1 MMTAEGSERCEVAAF
16 EDRGGGVMNQGMQEP
31 LETGKGKETVSS
43 LRASNM
49 EQHLASLYTL
59 TQKLVTL
66 LTFFSFWATRSAV
79 IFSLRQ

>member
-1 MMTAEGSERCEVAAF
+1 MS
-16 EDRGGGVMNQGMQEP
+16 QGMQEP

-59 TQKLVTL
+59 TPKLVTL
-66 LTFFSFWATRSAV
+66 LTFLSF
-79 IFSLRQ
+79 

>member
-1 MMTAEGSERCEVAAF
+1 MKLLPLKTEE
-16 EDRGGGVMNQGMQEP
+16 GGGVVMNQGMQEP

-66 LTFFSFWATRSAV
+66 LTFFSF
-79 IFSLRQ
+79 